1 MTQEVSRCASG
12 LTSRGARPLLASQPA
27 STAATA
33 AALTDVVVLDVHDE
47 LGQRVEV
54 QTAASE
60 SADVGE
66 ERGGGDSAHGRCR
79 IGRVGK

>member
-1 MTQEVSRCASG
+1 MTQEVTRCASG

-27 STAATA
+27 STAAA

-47 LGQRVEV
+47 LGQGVEV
-54 QTAASE
+54 QPAAPE
-60 SADVGE
+60 SAGVGE

-79 IGRVGK
+79 IGRVEK